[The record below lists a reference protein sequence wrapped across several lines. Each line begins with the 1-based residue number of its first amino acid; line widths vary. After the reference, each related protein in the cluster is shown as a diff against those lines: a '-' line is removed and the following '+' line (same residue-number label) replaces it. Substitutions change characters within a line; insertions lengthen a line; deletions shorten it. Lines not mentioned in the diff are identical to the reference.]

1 MSRCKMKIKKITYP
15 TPLNEVAD
23 ILNDNIDVFVETQDG
38 MHFTMTVCT
47 PLFYLSYMEKEGLD
61 YVPAS
66 PPDIIVKE
74 LTHDKILKALENF
87 CDDEGYWMKAYFLLG
102 TTDEFC
108 SREDMDKMIY
118 ALNKNAQEY

>member
-1 MSRCKMKIKKITYP
+1 MKIKKITYP
-15 TPLNEVAD
+15 TSINEVVD

-38 MHFTMTVCT
+38 MHFTVTVCT

-74 LTHDKILKALENF
+74 LTHDNISKALENF
-87 CDDEGYWMKAYFLLG
+87 CEDDGYWMKAYFLLG
-102 TTDEFC
+102 ITDEFY
-108 SREDMDKMIY
+108 SKEDMDKMIY
-118 ALNKNAQEY
+118 ELNKNSQEY

>member
-1 MSRCKMKIKKITYP
+1 MKIKKITYP
-15 TPLNEVAD
+15 TSLNKLPD
-23 ILNDNIDVFVETQDG
+23 LHNDNIDVFVETQEG

-74 LTHDKILKALENF
+74 LTHDNILKALENF
-87 CDDEGYWMKAYFLLG
+87 CEDEGYWLKAYFLLG
-102 TTDEFC
+102 LTDEFC
-108 SREDMDKMIY
+108 SIDDMNKMIY
-118 ALNKNAQEY
+118 KLNKDV